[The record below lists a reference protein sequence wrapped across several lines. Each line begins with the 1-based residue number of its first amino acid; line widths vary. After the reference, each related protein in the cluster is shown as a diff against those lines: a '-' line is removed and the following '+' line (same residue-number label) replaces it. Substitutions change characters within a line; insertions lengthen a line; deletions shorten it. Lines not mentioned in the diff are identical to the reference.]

1 MDYRKLS
8 FSLILCLFAGYLGS
22 VLNSFSINAW
32 YPTLVKPSFTP
43 ANIIFPI
50 VWTILY
56 ILMGVSLY
64 IILVKNSVHYKKLL
78 MIFSIQLICNVLW
91 SFFFF
96 TLKSPLLG
104 LIWIIILDIV
114 VLVNMVYFYKVSKTA
129 MYLLSPYFAWIVFA
143 TILNISIFIL
153 N

>member
-22 VLNSFSINAW
+22 VLNSVSINTW
-32 YPTLVKPSFTP
+32 YPTIIKPSFTP
-43 ANIIFPI
+43 ASIIFPI

-56 ILMGVSLY
+56 ILMGISLY

-78 MIFSIQLICNVLW
+78 MIFSVQLVLNVLW

-104 LIWIIILDIV
+104 LIEIIILDIA
-114 VLVNMVYFYKVSKTA
+114 VLVNMIYFYKVSKTA
-129 MYLLSPYFAWIVFA
+129 TYLLSPYFAWIIFA